1 VEEVVQTHDARTT
14 VEVAGKHITL
24 IGTAH
29 VSEESVKDVTE
40 AIDELAPERVCVEID
55 QARFKAMTEGQDWSN
70 LNIYRV
76 IKERKGFLLLG
87 NLVLQSFQRRIGE
100 ELGIKPG
107 QEMREAVRAAEEREV
122 PVALCDRDI
131 QVTLRRAWANTGL
144 WGKNKM
150 LAALLSSLFTREEL
164 SREEIEE
171 LKQKSALQG
180 MMEELADFLP
190 SAKTVLIDER
200 DQYLATR
207 IFEQPETNIVA
218 VVGAGHVN
226 GIVEHLHRLGRG
238 EEAAVSLDELEVIP
252 PKKAITRALPYVIPA
267 LVLGLIG
274 WGFVQSGWQGGL
286 ELFMRWVLVNGTL
299 SAIGALIALAHP
311 VTIIASFVAA
321 PITSMNPTIGVGI
334 VTGLLEAVVRKP
346 RVLDFE
352 NLQRDILSVRGFF
365 RNRVTHVLLVF
376 FFSSLGSAIGTFVAF
391 PFLFPGSV

>member
-1 VEEVVQTHDARTT
+1 
-14 VEVAGKHITL
+14 
-24 IGTAH
+24 
-29 VSEESVKDVTE
+29 
-40 AIDELAPERVCVEID
+40 VEID
-55 QARFKAMTEGQDWSN
+55 EARFRAMTQGQDWSN

-76 IKERKGFLLLG
+76 IRERKGFLLLG

-107 QEMREAVRAAEEREV
+107 EEMRAAVGAAEEREI

-131 QVTLRRAWANTGL
+131 QITLRRAWASTGL

-150 LAALLSSLFTREEL
+150 LAALLSSLFSREEL
-164 SREEIEE
+164 SKEEIEE

-180 MMEELADFLP
+180 MMEELAEFLP
-190 SAKTVLIDER
+190 QAKTVLIDER
-200 DQYLATR
+200 DQYLAKR

-218 VVGAGHVN
+218 VVGAGHVS
-226 GIVEHLHRLGRG
+226 GIVSHLHRLAEDAASVRL
-238 EEAAVSLDELEVIP
+238 EELDVIP
-252 PKKAITRALPYVIPA
+252 PKKPVTRALPYVIPA

-286 ELFMRWVLVNGTL
+286 ELFMRWVLVNGSL
-299 SAIGALIALAHP
+299 SAIGALVALAHP
-311 VTIIASFVAA
+311 VTIVASFAAA

-334 VTGLLEAVVRKP
+334 VAGLLEAVVRKP

-352 NLQRDILSVRGFF
+352 RLQTDILSVRGFF

>member
-1 VEEVVQTHDARTT
+1 MQANDARTT
-14 VEVAGKHITL
+14 VEVGDKRITI

-29 VSEESVKDVTE
+29 VSEESVKDVTD
-40 AIDELAPERVCVEID
+40 AVDELQPERICVEID
-55 QARFKAMTEGQDWSN
+55 DARFKAMTQGQDWSN
-70 LNIYRV
+70 LNVYRV
-76 IKERKGFLLLG
+76 IRDRKGFLLLG

-107 QEMREAVRAAEEREV
+107 DEMREAVNAAEAREI

-131 QVTLRRAWANTGL
+131 QITLRRAWSNTGL

-150 LAALLSSLFTREEL
+150 LAALLSSLFSREKL
-164 SREEIEE
+164 SKEEIEE

-200 DQYLATR
+200 DQYLAKR
-207 IFEQPETNIVA
+207 IFEQSESNIVA

-226 GIVEHLHRLGRG
+226 GIVDHLHKLA
-238 EEAAVSLDELEVIP
+238 EDPESVSLDALNRIP
-252 PKKAITRALPYVIPA
+252 PKKLVTKMLPYIIPA
-267 LVLGLIG
+267 VVAGLIG

-286 ELFMRWVLVNGTL
+286 ELFVRWFLVNGTL
-299 SAIGALIALAHP
+299 SAIGALVALAHP
-311 VTIIASFVAA
+311 ITVIASFLAA
-321 PITSMNPTIGVGI
+321 PITSLNPTIGVGL
-334 VTGLLEAVVRKP
+334 VAGLLEAVVRKP

-352 NLQRDILSVRGFF
+352 NLQNDILTVRGFF

-376 FFSSLGSAIGTFVAF
+376 FFSSIGSAIGTFVAF
-391 PFLFPGSV
+391 PFLFPGTV

>member
-1 VEEVVQTHDARTT
+1 MDDAVQTQDARTT
-14 VEVAGKHITL
+14 VEVAGKRITI

-29 VSEESVKDVTE
+29 VSAESVKDVTE
-40 AIDELAPERVCVEID
+40 AIDELEPDRVCVEID
-55 QARFKAMTEGQDWSN
+55 EARFRAMTQGQDWSN

-76 IKERKGFLLLG
+76 IRERKGFLLLG

-107 QEMREAVRAAEEREV
+107 EEMREAVRAADEREI

-131 QVTLRRAWANTGL
+131 QVTLRRAWASTGL

-150 LAALLSSLFTREEL
+150 LAALLSSLFSREEL
-164 SREEIEE
+164 STEEIEE

-180 MMEELADFLP
+180 MMEELAEFLP
-190 SAKTVLIDER
+190 QAKAVLIDER
-200 DQYLATR
+200 DQYLAKR
-207 IFEQPETNIVA
+207 IFEQAETNIVA

-226 GIVEHLHRLGRG
+226 GIVSHLQQLAENAESVR
-238 EEAAVSLDELEVIP
+238 LDELDVIP
-252 PKKAITRALPYVIPA
+252 PKKPITRALPYVIPA

-299 SAIGALIALAHP
+299 SAIGALVALAHP
-311 VTIIASFVAA
+311 VTIVASFVAA

-334 VTGLLEAVVRKP
+334 VAGLLEAVVRKP

-352 NLQRDILSVRGFF
+352 SLQHDILSVRGFF

>member
-1 VEEVVQTHDARTT
+1 MDEAVQTHDARTT
-14 VEVAGKHITL
+14 VEVAGKRITI

-29 VSEESVKDVTE
+29 VSAESVTDVTD
-40 AIDELAPERVCVEID
+40 AIDELEPERVCVEID
-55 QARFKAMTEGQDWSN
+55 EARFRAMTQGQDWSN

-76 IKERKGFLLLG
+76 IRERKGFLLLG

-107 QEMREAVRAAEEREV
+107 EEMRAAVGAAEEREI

-131 QVTLRRAWANTGL
+131 QITLRRAWASTGL

-150 LAALLSSLFTREEL
+150 LAALLSSLFSREEL
-164 SREEIEE
+164 SKEEIEE

-180 MMEELADFLP
+180 MMEELAEFLP
-190 SAKTVLIDER
+190 QAKTVLIDER
-200 DQYLATR
+200 DQYLAKR

-218 VVGAGHVN
+218 VVGAGHVS
-226 GIVEHLHRLGRG
+226 GIVSHLHRLSEDAASVRL
-238 EEAAVSLDELEVIP
+238 EELDVIP
-252 PKKAITRALPYVIPA
+252 PKKPVTRALPYVIPA

-286 ELFMRWVLVNGTL
+286 ELFMRWVLVNGSL
-299 SAIGALIALAHP
+299 SAIGALVALAHP
-311 VTIIASFVAA
+311 VTIVASFAAA

-334 VTGLLEAVVRKP
+334 VAGLLEAVVRKP

-352 NLQRDILSVRGFF
+352 RLQTDILSVRGFF

>member
-1 VEEVVQTHDARTT
+1 VEETVETHGARTT
-14 VEVAGKHITL
+14 VEVAGKRITL
-24 IGTAH
+24 VGTAH
-29 VSEESVKDVTE
+29 VSQESVDDVTA
-40 AIDELAPERVCVEID
+40 AIEELEPDRVCVEID
-55 QARFKAMTEGQDWSN
+55 AARFRAMTQGQDWSN
-70 LNIYRV
+70 LNIRKV

-107 QEMREAVRAAEEREV
+107 EEMREAVRVAEAREI

-131 QVTLRRAWANTGL
+131 QVTLRRAWASTGL

-150 LAALLSSLFTREEL
+150 LAAMLSSLFSREEL
-164 SREEIEE
+164 SKEEIEE

-180 MMEELADFLP
+180 MMEELAEFLP

-207 IFEQPETNIVA
+207 IFEQAEANIVA

-226 GIVEHLHRLGRG
+226 GIVAHLHRLAR
-238 EEAAVSLDELEVIP
+238 EEESATTIDELDVVP
-252 PKKAITRALPYVIPA
+252 PRRAISRALPYVVPA
-267 LVLGLIG
+267 VVLGLIG

-299 SAIGALIALAHP
+299 SAIGALAALAHP

-334 VTGLLEAVVRKP
+334 VTGLIEAVVREP
-346 RVLDFE
+346 RVRDFE
-352 NLQRDILSVRGFF
+352 NLQQDILSVRGFF

-376 FFSSLGSAIGTFVAF
+376 FFSSIGSAIGTFVAF

>member
-1 VEEVVQTHDARTT
+1 VDEAVQTHDARTT
-14 VEVAGKHITL
+14 VEVAGKRITI

-29 VSEESVKDVTE
+29 VSAESVTDVTD
-40 AIDELAPERVCVEID
+40 AIDELEPERVCVEID
-55 QARFKAMTEGQDWSN
+55 EARFRAMTQGQDWSN

-76 IKERKGFLLLG
+76 IRERKGFLLLG

-107 QEMREAVRAAEEREV
+107 EEMRAAVGAAEEREI

-131 QVTLRRAWANTGL
+131 QITLRRAWASTGL

-150 LAALLSSLFTREEL
+150 LAALLSSLFSREEL
-164 SREEIEE
+164 SKEEIEE

-180 MMEELADFLP
+180 MMEELAEFLP
-190 SAKTVLIDER
+190 QAKTVLIDER
-200 DQYLATR
+200 DQYLAKR

-218 VVGAGHVN
+218 VVGAGHVS
-226 GIVEHLHRLGRG
+226 GIVSHLHRLAEDAASVRL
-238 EEAAVSLDELEVIP
+238 EELDVIP
-252 PKKAITRALPYVIPA
+252 PKKPVTRALPYVIPA

-286 ELFMRWVLVNGTL
+286 ELFMRWVLVNGSL
-299 SAIGALIALAHP
+299 SAIGALVALAHP
-311 VTIIASFVAA
+311 VTIVASFAAA

-334 VTGLLEAVVRKP
+334 VAGLLEAVVRKP

-352 NLQRDILSVRGFF
+352 RLQTDILSVRGFF

>member
-1 VEEVVQTHDARTT
+1 METQGARTT
-14 VEVAGKHITL
+14 VEVGGKRITL
-24 IGTAH
+24 VGTAH
-29 VSEESVKDVTE
+29 VSQESVDDVTA
-40 AIDELAPERVCVEID
+40 AIEELAPDRVCVEID
-55 QARFKAMTEGQDWSN
+55 EARFRAMTQGQDWSN
-70 LNIYRV
+70 LNIRKV

-107 QEMREAVRAAEEREV
+107 EEMREAVRAAEAREI

-131 QVTLRRAWANTGL
+131 QVTLRRAWAGTGL

-150 LAALLSSLFTREEL
+150 LAAMLSSLFSREEL
-164 SREEIEE
+164 SKEEIEE

-180 MMEELADFLP
+180 MMEELAEFLP

-207 IFEQPETNIVA
+207 IFEQPEENIVA

-226 GIVEHLHRLGRG
+226 GIVAHLHRLAR
-238 EEAAVSLDELEVIP
+238 EEESATSLDELDVVP
-252 PKKAITRALPYVIPA
+252 PRKAISRALPYVIPA
-267 LVLGLIG
+267 VVLGLIG

-299 SAIGALIALAHP
+299 SAIGALAALAHP

-334 VTGLLEAVVRKP
+334 VTGLIEAVVREP
-346 RVLDFE
+346 RVRDFE
-352 NLQRDILSVRGFF
+352 NLQQDILSVRGFF

-376 FFSSLGSAIGTFVAF
+376 FFSSIGSAIGTFVAF

>member
-1 VEEVVQTHDARTT
+1 METHGARTT
-14 VEVAGKHITL
+14 VEVAGKRITL
-24 IGTAH
+24 VGTAH
-29 VSEESVKDVTE
+29 VSQESVDDVTT
-40 AIDELAPERVCVEID
+40 AIEELEPDRVCVEID
-55 QARFKAMTEGQDWSN
+55 AARFRAMTQGQDWSN
-70 LNIYRV
+70 LNIRKV

-107 QEMREAVRAAEEREV
+107 EEMREAVRVAEAREI

-131 QVTLRRAWANTGL
+131 QVTLRRAWASTGL

-150 LAALLSSLFTREEL
+150 LAAMLSSLFSREEL
-164 SREEIEE
+164 SKEEIEE

-180 MMEELADFLP
+180 MMEELAEFLP

-207 IFEQPETNIVA
+207 IFEQAEANIVA

-226 GIVEHLHRLGRG
+226 GIVAHLHRLARQ
-238 EEAAVSLDELEVIP
+238 EESATTIDELDVVP
-252 PKKAITRALPYVIPA
+252 PRKAISRALPYVIPA
-267 LVLGLIG
+267 VVLGLIG

-299 SAIGALIALAHP
+299 SAVGALAALAHP

-334 VTGLLEAVVRKP
+334 VTGLIEAIVREP
-346 RVLDFE
+346 RVRDFE
-352 NLQRDILSVRGFF
+352 HLQEDILSVRGFF

-376 FFSSLGSAIGTFVAF
+376 FFSSIGSAIGTFVAF